1 LKQSADTA
9 EASLKSICL
18 PDWLRL
24 TQINVST
31 CSLAIHQ
38 IYGIGV
44 EFNVPPNISEAV
56 FAAASHLTDT
66 EKIKQFRKT
75 HKLNATQKQTLR
87 NTAKQS

>member
-44 EFNVPPNISEAV
+44 EFNVPPNTI
-56 FAAASHLTDT
+56 
-66 EKIKQFRKT
+66 
-75 HKLNATQKQTLR
+75 
-87 NTAKQS
+87 